1 MINGPRVRNSHY
13 TTYFKWMC
21 VFIIIRTATTFRG
34 IASILDTLRICNVF
48 HLEKTACHTTV
59 RRWINHVGYYNLM
72 KEKEKADDWIYFID
86 NLIRIENRKVC
97 LILGARRSAL
107 KKGQYLSYEDL
118 EPIGIWLFTKNSDI
132 EAMIEQAITLTGV
145 PNQICS
151 DEGPDIMPSIRKIM
165 TKYSGIKHVPDIMHK
180 TGNMLKKKLEED
192 SRWKKFIGLVTAS
205 KRRLCQSSLSCL
217 CPPNLRGKSRFMN
230 CRNVIE
236 WAIRALAVLEGMD
249 ITDPNWHQMNEKL
262 GWLIDCKQDIALF
275 DELFRLAALVKEV
288 VRKLHIGKI
297 TWKVAEDLLGEE
309 VVSDEGRLFTK
320 CIIDFLKVQC
330 EKCNGD
336 FLLVGSSEII
346 ESAFSKMKLLDRECG
361 NSGFTSSV
369 LGLAACF
376 GETNYKSVA
385 KAFEECNYKDVEAWG
400 KKYVGETIEK
410 KRRRI
415 LKPQK
420 AEDLG
425 SKLTR
430 FIEEKIMVA

>member
-1 MINGPRVRNSHY
+1 MIRGTRVKNSHY

-34 IASILDTLRICNVF
+34 IASILDTQRICNVF
-48 HLEKTACHTTV
+48 NLEKTPCHTTV

-72 KEKEKADDWIYFID
+72 KEKEKADDWVYFID

-97 LILGARRSAL
+97 LILGARLSGL
-107 KKGQYLSYEDL
+107 KNGQYLSYEDL
-118 EPIGIWLFTKNSDI
+118 ESIGIWLFTKNSDI
-132 EAMIEQAITLTGV
+132 EAMIEHAITLTGV

-165 TKYSGIKHVPDIMHK
+165 AKYAEVKHVPDIMHK

-192 SRWKKFIGLVTAS
+192 ARWKKFIGFVTES

-217 CPPNLRGKSRFMN
+217 CPPNLRGKSRFLN
-230 CRNVIE
+230 CKNVIE
-236 WAIRALAVLEGMD
+236 WAIRALAALEKTN
-249 ITDPNWHQMNEKL
+249 ITDPNWRQMNEKL
-262 GWLIDCKQDIALF
+262 GWLTDCKHDMVLF
-275 DELFRLAALVKEV
+275 DELFRLAALAKEA

-309 VVSDEGRLFTK
+309 VVSDEGRQFTK
-320 CIIDFLKVQC
+320 GIIDFLKVQC
-330 EKCNGD
+330 EKCNGNVS
-336 FLLVGSSEII
+336 LVGSSEII
-346 ESAFSKMKLLDRECG
+346 ESAFSKLKLLDRECG

-376 GETNYKSVA
+376 GGTDYKSVA
-385 KAFEECNYKDVEAWG
+385 KCFEECDYKDVEAWG
-400 KKYVGETIEK
+400 KKYVGETIQK
-410 KRRRI
+410 KRRRV
-415 LKPQK
+415 LKSQK
-420 AEDLG
+420 VEDLG

>member
-1 MINGPRVRNSHY
+1 
-13 TTYFKWMC
+13 MC
-21 VFIIIRTATTFRG
+21 VIIIIRTATTFRG
-34 IASILDTLRICNVF
+34 IASILDTLRICNVL

-72 KEKEKADDWIYFID
+72 KEKEKADDWVYFID

-97 LILGARRSAL
+97 LILGARLSDL
-107 KKGQYLSYEDL
+107 KKGRYLSYEDL
-118 EPIGIWLFTKNSDI
+118 ETIGIWLFIKNSDI
-132 EAMIEQAITLTGV
+132 EAMIEHAITLTGV

-151 DEGPDIMPSIRKIM
+151 DEGPDIMPSIKKIM
-165 TKYSGIKHVPDIMHK
+165 KKYSGIKHVPDIMHK
-180 TGNMLKKKLEED
+180 TGNLLKKKLEKD
-192 SRWKKFIGLVTAS
+192 PRWMKFIGLVTAS

-236 WAIRALAVLEGMD
+236 WAIRALAALEEMS
-249 ITDPNWHQMNEKL
+249 ITDPNWRQMNEKL

-275 DELFRLAALVKEV
+275 DELFKLAALAKEV

-297 TWKVAEDLLGEE
+297 SWKIAEDLLEEE
-309 VVSDEGRLFTK
+309 VVSDEGKLFTK

-336 FLLVGSSEII
+336 VLLVGSSEII
-346 ESAFSKMKLLDRECG
+346 ESALSKMKLLDRESG
-361 NSGFTSSV
+361 NSGFTLSV

-376 GETNYKSVA
+376 GETDYKTVA
-385 KAFEECNYKDVEAWG
+385 KAFEECDYKDVEAWG
-400 KKYVGETIEK
+400 KKYVGETIQK
-410 KRRRI
+410 KRKRI

-420 AEDLG
+420 AEDLV

-430 FIEEKIMVA
+430 FIEGSIMVA

>member
-1 MINGPRVRNSHY
+1 
-13 TTYFKWMC
+13 MC

-48 HLEKTACHTTV
+48 HLEKMACHTSV
-59 RRWINHVGYYNLM
+59 RRWVNHVGYYNLM
-72 KEKEKADDWIYFID
+72 KEKEKAADWIYFID
-86 NLIRIENRKVC
+86 NLIRIENRKIC
-97 LILGARRSAL
+97 LILGARLSEL

-118 EPIGIWLFTKNSDI
+118 EPIGMWLFTKNSDI
-132 EAMIEQAITLTGV
+132 EVMIEQAITSTGV
-145 PNQICS
+145 PKQICS

-165 TKYSGIKHVPDIMHK
+165 KKYSEVRHVPDIMHK

-192 SRWKKFIGLVTAS
+192 PRWKKFIGLMTAS

-236 WAIRALAVLEGMD
+236 WAIRALTALEEMN
-249 ITDPNWHQMNEKL
+249 ITDPNWRQMNEKL
-262 GWLIDCKQDIALF
+262 GWLVDCKQDIALF
-275 DELFRLAALVKEV
+275 DELFRLAALAKEV

-297 TWKVAEDLLGEE
+297 TWTVAQDLLGEE
-309 VVSDEGRLFTK
+309 IVSDEGRVFTK
-320 CIIDFLKVQC
+320 GIIDFLKLQC
-330 EKCNGD
+330 EKCNAD
-336 FLLVGSSEII
+336 VLLVGSSEII

-361 NSGFTSSV
+361 SSGFTLSV

-376 GETNYKSVA
+376 GKTDYKSVA
-385 KAFEECNYKDVEAWG
+385 KAFEECDYKDVEAWG
-400 KKYVGETIEK
+400 KKYVGETIQK
-410 KRRRI
+410 KRRRL

-420 AEDLG
+420 SEDLE

-430 FIEEKIMVA
+430 FIERKIMVA